1 MGSDFLKF
9 DSDSGSDSSTSN
21 SPSSVFSLDSSTWPY
36 SAESSPPSSPSSKFS
51 LKGLPFTREAPSSE
65 QMPALCRRK
74 CDNVI
79 VDFGDVLFSWSAPS
93 AISSSSIPPRTLHKI
108 RRTATWFEYD
118 KGNLDQESC
127 YASLAL
133 EFGVEAVG
141 IAETFQRARESLQCN
156 KPMLEFLHAIK
167 RDNRGVKIYAMTNIS
182 APEWEL
188 LRRTGPL
195 KQEDWNL
202 FEQIFTSCE
211 AHERKPNLG
220 FYRRVLEVTG
230 VDPIRTL
237 FVDDKL
243 ENVLPAQS
251 FGMHG
256 IVYTTFEKVSRKM
269 RNLLREDPIGDGNTW
284 IRTNAKRMPSMTNTG
299 AVLMENFAQLLILE
313 LTGEREL
320 VDYMAYSRECNFFQG
335 DNSSLLTLVI
345 LLIRVLYVKRS
356 C

>member
-1 MGSDFLKF
+1 
-9 DSDSGSDSSTSN
+9 
-21 SPSSVFSLDSSTWPY
+21 
-36 SAESSPPSSPSSKFS
+36 
-51 LKGLPFTREAPSSE
+51 
-65 QMPALCRRK
+65 
-74 CDNVI
+74 
-79 VDFGDVLFSWSAPS
+79 
-93 AISSSSIPPRTLHKI
+93 
-108 RRTATWFEYD
+108 
-118 KGNLDQESC
+118 
-127 YASLAL
+127 
-133 EFGVEAVG
+133 VEAVG

-202 FEQIFTSCE
+202 FEQVFTSCE

-269 RNLLREDPIGDGNTW
+269 RNLLREDPVGDGNAW

-320 VDYMAYSRECNFFQG
+320 VDYMAYSKECNFFQG
-335 DNSSLLTLVI
+335 DNPSLLTLVI
-345 LLIRVLYVKRS
+345 LLILCMSKGAANHCDDFPCDLDTTSIALTIAPHYTDQMKYTIMDKMLQYKNLDDVVQTYFDPARPRIGQFSTLFKLV
-356 C
+356 